1 MKKIQV
7 LSWILVT
14 ALATTQLVACG
25 SSSSPSLTPESTTSG
40 GSGASGTSPAVTS
53 SVSLPDKK
61 ITIGLQVPAARFDPL
76 QFPQEAIG
84 GRSMG
89 EMVYEPLLMS
99 DGFGE
104 VYPWLAESYEVND
117 DATEWIF
124 HLREGVTFSNGEPMT
139 AADVVCTFDRL
150 LANYSGMPASSY
162 IQSIFPDNLFVSA
175 EQVDDYTVKIN
186 LAYTFAISLLSF
198 TDVMIIPD
206 EAYAERGDDLFLD
219 QSATGYY
226 GTGPWVLQGHII
238 GQSANYK
245 KNTNYWN
252 KNYDSYY
259 DEVEFLFI
267 TEQSTAIAACIS
279 GNIQAYCPSGGIR
292 QDLISQFDSVRDKY
306 DLYVTPQ
313 KSFFYVQLCTEAGKA
328 FNDQKVRQAFLMSID
343 YESIIQY
350 VFGGGTVMSQ
360 LIPDG
365 FEGFNSDL
373 PPYEYNPDEAKRLL
387 QTLLVVLVVTVIA
400 FSLMRLA
407 PGNPARL
414 MLRDDASEADIA
426 AMEVYLGLD
435 KPIYVQYWRY
445 ISALFQG
452 DLGTSFSY
460 QSPVSKLIGERIG
473 YTIRLAVLTTIF
485 AVSLCVPL
493 GIIAGS
499 HRGKPADFIAMFFAL
514 VGQSMSPVWL
524 AVLLV
529 YIFSVRLGWLPAV
542 GSEGI
547 IAFLLPAV
555 TLGYPMAAELSRV
568 GRSGMID
575 ALGEDYIKAT
585 YAKGVSKLVVNWKYA
600 FRNAVCPI
608 ITLVGMSMSLHLAGS
623 IVVESIFAL
632 PGIGQLMYRAIN
644 MRDYPIV
651 QSLLVIMAIIFALM
665 NLAVDII
672 NSIVDPR
679 ISLED

>member
-14 ALATTQLVACG
+14 ALATTQLAACG

-124 HLREGVTFSNGEPMT
+124 YLREGVTFSNGEPMT

-150 LANYSGMPASSY
+150 LTNYSGMPASSY

-313 KSFFYVQLCTEAGKA
+313 KSFFYMQLCTEAGKA

-387 QTLLVVLVVTVIA
+387 AESGYDGRELVIYAASSTLLSEDQLIAICDYANAVGFNFKPQIVENAKLTEIRTAGEYDAFLAVGNLNDASPTVYLILRVRNDEHKHRLYDETLMSSITQGTVTVDKA
-400 FSLMRLA
+400 QREEYY
-407 PGNPARL
+407 R
-414 MLRDDASEADIA
+414 A
-426 AMEVYLGLD
+426 AMARMRELWG
-435 KPIYVQYWRY
+435 P
-445 ISALFQG
+445 
-452 DLGTSFSY
+452 
-460 QSPVSKLIGERIG
+460 LIGL
-473 YTIRLAVLTTIF
+473 YY
-485 AVSLCVPL
+485 
-493 GIIAGS
+493 
-499 HRGKPADFIAMFFAL
+499 ADHYA
-514 VGQSMSPVWL
+514 
-524 AVLLV
+524 
-529 YIFSVRLGWLPAV
+529 AV
-542 GSEGI
+542 GYGI
-547 IAFLLPAV
+547 NGLELDIGGQMYFQFIDFNVDNPTSTEHGVDWEKLL
-555 TLGYPMAAELSRV
+555 M
-568 GRSGMID
+568 
-575 ALGEDYIKAT
+575 
-585 YAKGVSKLVVNWKYA
+585 
-600 FRNAVCPI
+600 
-608 ITLVGMSMSLHLAGS
+608 
-623 IVVESIFAL
+623 
-632 PGIGQLMYRAIN
+632 
-644 MRDYPIV
+644 
-651 QSLLVIMAIIFALM
+651 
-665 NLAVDII
+665 
-672 NSIVDPR
+672 
-679 ISLED
+679 